1 VKRRR
6 FLAGLEGVSVAAL
19 ASALG
24 LPLGGCIGFHYVNST
39 REGNRVLVGRREFG
53 GGGQGGGGAAR
64 FALVDV
70 PGLDLPIY
78 LYHHDDDVFTA
89 VSTRCMHRG
98 CPVEPV
104 AGHLVC
110 PCHGSEYDNDGRVL
124 KGPTRLP
131 LERFPVRVEGDVVLI
146 ELPTAPGK
154 GA

>member
-1 VKRRR
+1 MKRRR
-6 FLAGLEGVSVAAL
+6 FLAGLEGVSVAAV

-24 LPLGGCIGFHYVNST
+24 LPLSGCIGFHYVNST

-53 GGGQGGGGAAR
+53 DGGSGGGR

-70 PGLDLPIY
+70 PGHDLPIY
-78 LYHHDDDVFTA
+78 LYRHDDEVFTA

-131 LERFPVRVEGDVVLI
+131 LERFPTRVEGDVVVI
-146 ELPTAPGK
+146 ELPSRVQPR
-154 GA
+154 

>member
-1 VKRRR
+1 MNRRR
-6 FLAGLEGVSVAAL
+6 FLAGLEGISAAAV

-24 LPLGGCIGFHYVNST
+24 LPLSGCVGFHYVNST
-39 REGNRVLVGRREFG
+39 LDGNRVLVGLREFG
-53 GGGQGGGGAAR
+53 EGRGR

-70 PGLDLPIY
+70 PRLDLPIY
-78 LYHHDDDVFTA
+78 VYRHDDDAFTA
-89 VSTRCMHRG
+89 VSTQCMHRG

-131 LERFPVRVEGDVVLI
+131 LQRFPTRVEGDLVVI
-146 ELPTAPGK
+146 ELPVVGSR
-154 GA
+154 